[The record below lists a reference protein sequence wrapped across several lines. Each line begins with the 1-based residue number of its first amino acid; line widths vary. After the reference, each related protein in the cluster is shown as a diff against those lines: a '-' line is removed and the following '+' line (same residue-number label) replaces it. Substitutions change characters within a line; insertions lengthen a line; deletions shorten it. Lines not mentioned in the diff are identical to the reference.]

1 MERKVLGKGLDA
13 LIPKNLQLTQA
24 KEFTYLKISQL
35 KEGKFQPRKEINQK
49 EIEELASS
57 IKEKGF
63 IQPIVVRKIDQ
74 DYEIVA
80 GGRRY
85 LAAKLLG
92 LKEVPVIIKD
102 LDDKDALVFAIVENL
117 QRKDLNPLEEA
128 QAFKRLIDEFKF
140 TLDDL
145 SKFISKDKT
154 TISNTLRLLQLPQ
167 EIKDALK
174 NGIISRSHARTL
186 LAVEDPST
194 QYQLFYQ
201 ILNSGLSV
209 REIEKRVKIVSKK
222 KKQFNPFVQ
231 EIEEKL
237 QKIFGTKVRI
247 FNKKNNKG
255 RIIIEYYNLNDLERI
270 VRRLT

>member
-1 MERKVLGKGLDA
+1 MERKALGKGLDA
-13 LIPKNLQLTQA
+13 LIPKNLQLTPT

-35 KEGKFQPRKEINQK
+35 NESEFQPRKEISQK

-63 IQPIVVRKIDQ
+63 IQPIVVRKVGEG
-74 DYEIVA
+74 YEIVA

-92 LKEVPVIIKD
+92 LEQVPAIIKE

-117 QRKDLNPLEEA
+117 QRKDLNPIEEA
-128 QAFKRLIDEFKF
+128 QAFRRLIDEFKF

-145 SKFISKDKT
+145 AKFISKDKT
-154 TISNTLRLLQLPQ
+154 TIANTLRLLQLPQ
-167 EIKDALK
+167 EIQDALK
-174 NGIISRSHARTL
+174 NGLINRSQARTL
-186 LAVEDPST
+186 LALEDRNK
-194 QYQLFYQ
+194 QFELFYQ

-209 REIEKRVKIVSKK
+209 REIEKKVKIISKTK
-222 KKQFNPFVQ
+222 KRFNPFVQ

-237 QKIFGTKVRI
+237 QKTLGTKVRI
-247 FNKKNNKG
+247 LNKKNNKG
-255 RIIIEYYNLNDLERI
+255 KIIIEYYTLDDLERI
-270 VRRLT
+270 VRRLA